1 MGGIITMFG
10 YLLLGNSRGPRSFSV
25 YLCPHEPRASR
36 EQSGSEQGGG
46 ALTLTRTLDKAQ
58 SADSTFSAGVFPS

>member
-10 YLLLGNSRGPRSFSV
+10 YFLLGNSRGPHSFSV

-36 EQSGSEQGGG
+36 EQSGSEQGGV